1 MVGASN
7 IPSKSKEKYLAFS
20 SKESDTER
28 SSGLKEILIEPE
40 GIYRRTRIRTG
51 TITPIDYNLLVRGI
65 EADDE
70 HSTIVGSH
78 SSNSYK
84 EKEAFTYMVDIPEEI
99 TKKFEEQAQVQQA

>member
-1 MVGASN
+1 M
-7 IPSKSKEKYLAFS
+7 IETEEIYLH
-20 SKESDTER
+20 
-28 SSGLKEILIEPE
+28 
-40 GIYRRTRIRTG
+40 TRIRTG
-51 TITPIDYNLLVRGI
+51 AVAPIDYNLLVRGI